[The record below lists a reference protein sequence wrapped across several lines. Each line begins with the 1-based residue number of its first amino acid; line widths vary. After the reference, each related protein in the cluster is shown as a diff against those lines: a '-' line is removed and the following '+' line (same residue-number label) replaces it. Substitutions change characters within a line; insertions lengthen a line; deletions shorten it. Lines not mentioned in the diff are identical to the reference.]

1 MTRNELFEAI
11 SALVDAGSV
20 PYEITPLTRNDLL
33 DKWIVLLGGDSTAG
47 RTRNELLE
55 RILELLSLPSGSDFN
70 DDFNND
76 FGGQ

>member
-1 MTRNELFEAI
+1 MTRNELFDAI
-11 SALVDAGSV
+11 STLIDAGSI
-20 PYEITPLTRNDLL
+20 PYEITVKTRNKLL
-33 DKWIVLLGGDSTAG
+33 DEWIVLLGGDSSIG

-55 RILELLSLPSGSDFN
+55 RILELLNLPSGSDFN